1 MKKSKKEKPSVKENP
16 DMVGECQDKQ
26 KNRERELKPLRI
38 DGRTTILVPKHKCNE
53 EYAEKYRK
61 EKMNGSYMTV
71 PYRPRSN

>member
-1 MKKSKKEKPSVKENP
+1 MKKTKGNKPSVDENP
-16 DMVGECQDKQ
+16 DLVDMCVDEQ
-26 KNRERELKPLRI
+26 KTKERLLKPLRI
-38 DGRTTILVPKHKCNE
+38 DGRTTILVPEHKCNE